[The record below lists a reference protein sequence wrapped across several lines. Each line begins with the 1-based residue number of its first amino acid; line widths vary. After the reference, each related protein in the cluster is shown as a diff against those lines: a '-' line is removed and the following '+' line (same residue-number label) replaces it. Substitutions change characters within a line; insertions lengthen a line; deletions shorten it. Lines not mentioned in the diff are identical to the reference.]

1 MAMMV
6 GGPPPA
12 GNDTIESHNVLPIGT
27 AQELQAR
34 KNDNRNKELFVY
46 GFTSKDYQQPS
57 RIMSREFRK
66 LSVDTKFKDAAA
78 FFEMD
83 VDNFQDL
90 AQQYKLDVYP
100 AFLLLNPKDT
110 DKEVGARVTGINP
123 GKLKSSIQEA
133 LNQLNQPVRQR
144 PDPLK
149 RVRQL
154 RQPGYGGYSGGY
166 GAGCYF
172 VPRYGGGYYSEPGY
186 GGGYYSCLY
195 GGYSGGYGAM

>member
-123 GKLKSSIQEA
+123 GKLESSIQEA
-133 LNQLNQPVRQR
+133 LKQLRAPPVRQR
-144 PDPLK
+144 PDPPR
-149 RVRQL
+149 RVRRL
-154 RQPGYGGYSGGY
+154 RRWAAPAGYGY
-166 GAGCYF
+166 AG
-172 VPRYGGGYYSEPGY
+172 GY
-186 GGGYYSCLY
+186 GGGYSEYGYSGYGGYAGRY

>member
-1 MAMMV
+1 MMV

-123 GKLKSSIQEA
+123 GKLESSIQEA
-133 LNQLNQPVRQR
+133 LKQLRAPPVRQR
-144 PDPLK
+144 PDPPR
-149 RVRQL
+149 RVRRL
-154 RQPGYGGYSGGY
+154 RRWAAPAGYGY
-166 GAGCYF
+166 AG
-172 VPRYGGGYYSEPGY
+172 GY
-186 GGGYYSCLY
+186 GGGYSEYGYSWYGGYAGRY

>member
-1 MAMMV
+1 MTTGTRSWYV
-6 GGPPPA
+6 PPCFA
-12 GNDTIESHNVLPIGT
+12 SRLFVVEQDSLLARSSCNNVLANSAPSCISPLF
-27 AQELQAR
+27 EF
-34 KNDNRNKELFVY
+34 KFVY

-110 DKEVGARVTGINP
+110 DKEVGARVTGIDP
-123 GKLKSSIQEA
+123 WKLRSSIQDA
-133 LNQLNQPVRQR
+133 LNQLRAPPVRQ
-144 PDPLK
+144 PDPPRRRRRRRSYGMHL
-149 RVRQL
+149 VR
-154 RQPGYGGYSGGY
+154 
-166 GAGCYF
+166 
-172 VPRYGGGYYSEPGY
+172 
-186 GGGYYSCLY
+186 
-195 GGYSGGYGAM
+195 

>member
-34 KNDNRNKELFVY
+34 KNDNRNKEL
-46 GFTSKDYQQPS
+46 DYQQPS

-110 DKEVGARVTGINP
+110 DKEVGARVTGIDP
-123 GKLKSSIQEA
+123 WKLRSSIQDA
-133 LNQLNQPVRQR
+133 LNQLRAPPVRQ
-144 PDPLK
+144 PDPPRRRRRRRSYGMHL
-149 RVRQL
+149 VR
-154 RQPGYGGYSGGY
+154 
-166 GAGCYF
+166 
-172 VPRYGGGYYSEPGY
+172 
-186 GGGYYSCLY
+186 
-195 GGYSGGYGAM
+195 